1 MARAEIRIAVAMV
14 ALLLGAGGC
23 GRSAGTSSAP
33 TGRAPSVRATASA
46 GGPFAVAPAPPGQP
60 AAIALPPA
68 GLPTP
73 AAPAGTCRV
82 RGSGLYV
89 LPDPTCT
96 PGATNPGVTQG
107 DIDQT
112 ICRSGWTATVRPPV
126 GYTEPLKYQQM
137 TAYGDTGSA
146 RYFEEDH
153 LVPLELGGSPSS
165 PRNLWPEPGASP
177 NPKDSVENAANRAV
191 CDGRMTLAAAQRAI
205 ATDWITL
212 GRQLGVTPSQAPGTR
227 IPAPHVSGSPGSA
240 GAAATC
246 SASASYSSRYADW
259 DVYVRSNQP
268 GQTVTVTA
276 AGGTTAS
283 YHTDSSGYAD
293 VYLHAPESASGQRVT
308 VTVGSATCATD
319 L

>member
-1 MARAEIRIAVAMV
+1 MV
-14 ALLLGAGGC
+14 ALLVCAGGC
-23 GRSAGTSSAP
+23 GASGGTSPAT
-33 TGRAPSVRATASA
+33 TGPAPSVQATASA
-46 GGPFAVAPAPPGQP
+46 GGPVTVSPLAPGQP
-60 AAIALPPA
+60 AGAAAPPA
-68 GLPTP
+68 GLPLP
-73 AAPAGTCRV
+73 SAAGTCRV

-89 LPDPTCT
+89 LPDPSCT
-96 PGATNPGVTQG
+96 PGATYPAVTQG

-126 GYTEPLKYQQM
+126 SYTEPLKYQQM
-137 TAYGDTGSA
+137 TAYGETGSA

-205 ATDWITL
+205 AVDWITL
-212 GRQLGVTPSQAPGTR
+212 GDQLGVPQPQTPGAQ
-227 IPAPHVSGSPGSA
+227 IPAPQGSGPGSGSPASA
-240 GAAATC
+240 GGAATC
-246 SASASYSSRYADW
+246 SASASYSSSYGDW

-268 GQTVTVTA
+268 GQAVTVTT

-283 YHTDSSGYAD
+283 YRTDSSGYAD

-308 VTVGSATCATD
+308 VTVGGATCATN